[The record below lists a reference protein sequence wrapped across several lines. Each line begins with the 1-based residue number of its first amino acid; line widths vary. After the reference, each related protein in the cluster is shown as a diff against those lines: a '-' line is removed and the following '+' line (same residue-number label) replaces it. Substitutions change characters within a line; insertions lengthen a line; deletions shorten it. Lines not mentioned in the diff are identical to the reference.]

1 MRTVSDFSPLYRSS
15 IGFDRVFNA
24 LEAASRLDPAGSS
37 WPHYDILKTGD
48 NEYRIVMAVAGFGP
62 DDLTIMHEPNVLL
75 VSGQKASEDSREYLH
90 HGIAERGFQR
100 RFGLA
105 DHVQVVAASLENGL
119 LTIDLRHE
127 LPEALKPRRIQI
139 ATGQETPKSDVRQI
153 EAKKTAA

>member
-37 WPHYDILKTGD
+37 WPHYDILKSGD
-48 NEYRIVMAVAGFGP
+48 NDYRIVMAVAGFGP

-75 VSGQKASEDSREYLH
+75 VSGQKTSEDSREYLH

-119 LTIDLRHE
+119 LTIDLTHE
-127 LPEALKPRRIQI
+127 LPEALKPRQIQI
-139 ATGQETPKSDVRQI
+139 GTGKMTSKSAARQI
-153 EAKKTAA
+153 EAEKTAA

>member
-24 LEAASRLDPAGSS
+24 LEAASGLDPAGSS
-37 WPHYDILKTGD
+37 WPHYDILKSGD
-48 NEYRIVMAVAGFGP
+48 NDYRIVMAVAGFGP

-75 VSGQKASEDSREYLH
+75 VSGQKTSEDNREYLH

-105 DHVQVVAASLENGL
+105 DHVQVMAASLENGL

-127 LPEALKPRRIQI
+127 LPEALKPRRVQI
-139 ATGQETPKSDVRQI
+139 ATRRMTKSAARQI
-153 EAKKTAA
+153 EAEKTAA